1 MCMSMFYAQ
10 VLGLW
15 LLLISLATLVH
26 QPRFKKIASDTLNNP
41 EMMTFAGVVA
51 LGIGLLIVVTHNI
64 WVYAWPVLVTL
75 VGWFFI
81 IQGIM
86 RIFWPEAF
94 AKMMRDLMAKSGYT
108 IMTWAWFII
117 GLYLTWIGFM
127 S

>member
-1 MCMSMFYAQ
+1 MFYAQ

-26 QPRFKKIASDTLNNP
+26 QPRFKKIASDTLDNP
-41 EMMTFAGVVA
+41 ELMTSAGVVA

-64 WVYAWPVLVTL
+64 WVYAWPVLITL

-86 RIFWPEAF
+86 RLFWPEAF
-94 AKMMRDLMAKSGYT
+94 AKRMRDMMAKSGYT

>member
-1 MCMSMFYAQ
+1 MFYAQ